1 MKNYE
6 GLLDGL
12 DEVAK
17 NGITT
22 VGDGRLYWK
31 RGWLDVWNKVNDE
44 KANVTR
50 STSTMGISKFK
61 RSRTNGVFQ
70 KLSVMMCHPVCY

>member
-1 MKNYE
+1 MEFSTKTFEKNYD

-44 KANVTR
+44 K
-50 STSTMGISKFK
+50 G
-61 RSRTNGVFQ
+61 
-70 KLSVMMCHPVCY
+70 